1 MLGHFTLFYNSIW
14 VTLHLVQTLD
24 VCTWVQRSVMPNADT
39 GEGRVQNKS
48 VSHFCGHHLWTTPE
62 VACLFVVGK

>member
-1 MLGHFTLFYNSIW
+1 MGTEKRNA
-14 VTLHLVQTLD
+14 
-24 VCTWVQRSVMPNADT
+24 NADT